1 MISTLKP
8 EPSSPGPT
16 EDATLKW
23 VAKVDDY
30 IDAESLAILKL
41 SAQSELTQ
49 NERDGVKCASDL
61 YRALA
66 KHYTDLK
73 VLLARFIYALEKL
86 GHRRYGYRAI
96 RVLPI
101 TDRPAPFDHS
111 KLQPK
116 VAESEFIFFQRLAA
130 LCCMLPRSYHT
141 NFIAYFIILIIL
153 FIDLVQ
159 GTFQLYI
166 EARELDPFLFPDAH
180 LDDISSTEH

>member
-41 SAQSELTQ
+41 SAHSELTQ
-49 NERDGVKCASDL
+49 NERDGMKC
-61 YRALA
+61 A

-86 GHRRYGYRAI
+86 GHRRYSYRAI

-116 VAESEFIFFQRLAA
+116 VAESEFIFFQRLAV

-141 NFIAYFIILIIL
+141 KFIAYFAKKLGINPSLQLHPTPCDILTKSLMEITT
-153 FIDLVQ
+153 DN
-159 GTFQLYI
+159 
-166 EARELDPFLFPDAH
+166 
-180 LDDISSTEH
+180 

>member
-1 MISTLKP
+1 M
-8 EPSSPGPT
+8 
-16 EDATLKW
+16 
-23 VAKVDDY
+23 
-30 IDAESLAILKL
+30 
-41 SAQSELTQ
+41 
-49 NERDGVKCASDL
+49 KCASDL
-61 YRALA
+61 YRTLA

-141 NFIAYFIILIIL
+141 KFIAYLAKKLGTNPSLHPTPCDILTKSLMENIITTDNQFNEIEEA
-153 FIDLVQ
+153 LV
-159 GTFQLYI
+159 
-166 EARELDPFLFPDAH
+166 ELPESQIKEYFDKYEK
-180 LDDISSTEH
+180 ISKI